1 VIADSSIIQ
10 SAIAT
15 LDFRIWI
22 PMRIN
27 TAVVITAI
35 AALAAVASLE
45 PASVSAQQQGPP
57 ARYTPPPGAKD
68 VKAVLFN
75 WFWHMG
81 MLRGPQENEA
91 VATLEHKATGAVQ
104 VDGQPC
110 KLTMYRVS
118 TNYQVPGQ
126 RVQYTCTRANGQELK
141 AIEVVSGQY
150 AWDEDV
156 VGAEIVAGRGKAT
169 PRPAALAE
177 RLIRLWAS
185 PQGAPKAATA
195 GADKTTVAHDTGKPV
210 VTYPIPGVPGAVATA
225 TLDAKYMAERV
236 EVRQGNVV
244 TLFTYADYQD
254 WNNPLNKIEAFYAG
268 KLVET
273 RNGAPVRDLTTVE
286 TETGNVY
293 VVMPVPASV
302 RAAAPAPASK

>member
-1 VIADSSIIQ
+1 MRSTTGVLITAAVALA
-10 SAIAT
+10 AIAT
-15 LDFRIWI
+15 LEHT
-22 PMRIN
+22 P
-27 TAVVITAI
+27 
-35 AALAAVASLE
+35 LL
-45 PASVSAQQQGPP
+45 AQQQAPP
-57 ARYTPPPGAKD
+57 ARYTPASGAKD
-68 VKAVLFN
+68 LKAVLFN

-91 VATLEHKATGAVQ
+91 VATLEHKATGTIQ

-110 KLTMYRVS
+110 KLTTYRVS

-126 RVQYTCTRANGQELK
+126 RVQYTCARSNGQEVK
-141 AIEVVSGQY
+141 AIEVVSGQF
-150 AWDEDV
+150 AWDEDI
-156 VGAEIVAGRGKAT
+156 VGAEIVPGRGKAT

-185 PQGAPKAATA
+185 PQGAPKAAAA

-210 VTYPIPGVPGAVATA
+210 VTYPIPGVPGAIATA
-225 TLDAKYMAERV
+225 TLDAKYMAERI
-236 EVRQGNVV
+236 EVRQGNTV
-244 TLFTYADYQD
+244 TEFTYTDYQD

-268 KLVET
+268 KLVEK
-273 RNGAPVRDLTTVE
+273 RNGATLRDLTTVE

-302 RAAAPAPASK
+302 RTASAASK

>member
-1 VIADSSIIQ
+1 MRTEVRGLIIGF
-10 SAIAT
+10 AA
-15 LDFRIWI
+15 
-22 PMRIN
+22 
-27 TAVVITAI
+27 VITI
-35 AALAAVASLE
+35 AGLSHVPVL
-45 PASVSAQQQGPP
+45 AQQQGPR

-91 VATLEHKATGAVQ
+91 VATLEHKATGAIQ

-118 TNYQVPGQ
+118 TNYQVSGQ

-302 RAAAPAPASK
+302 RAGR